1 MSDEND
7 DLERLLLNNSS
18 SSSSSSSNTRQR
30 EEDVVDVEEEAAKR
44 MRMME
49 NLVFNEDDDNDDL
62 EDGAFHP
69 MDDSDLLVEKYED
82 CPFCDFINKGSLR
95 DNEVFL
101 DLMRLYT
108 ENASGT
114 YREASYRHI
123 KEFWDSNCAE
133 HTGCD
138 ISLEQVRDHFEKH
151 TQYPTDE
158 ILRQLRIYKNIRNN
172 FLKTV
177 LSKRKNSK
185 GKEEIQGHVNNIKV
199 LIQIQKEIRDLLS
212 SIKDIPSMAGYSNEL
227 NF

>member
-1 MSDEND
+1 MNDEND
-7 DLERLLLNNSS
+7 DLERLLISNSS
-18 SSSSSSSNTRQR
+18 SSSSSSNVRQR
-30 EEDVVDVEEEAAKR
+30 DEDEVDPNEEAAKR

-49 NLVFNEDDDNDDL
+49 DLVFNEDDDDDL
-62 EDGAFHP
+62 DDGAFHP
-69 MDDSDLLVEKYED
+69 MDDNDLLVEQYED
-82 CPFCDFINKGSLR
+82 CVFCDFINKGSLR

-108 ENASGT
+108 DNASGT
-114 YREASYRHI
+114 YREASYKHI
-123 KEFWDSNCAE
+123 KEFWDTNCSE
-133 HTGCD
+133 HTGREVTM
-138 ISLEQVRDHFEKH
+138 EQIRDHFEKH